1 MQTTKAKKK
10 QYQQVVR
17 EFHQRIEDA
26 LGQPVQVVLFGSCA
40 RGTATEDSDVDV
52 LVVVSHLD
60 ARTEDIIGDIA
71 WEVGFETGLVFSA
84 IPLSEQQLSLLR
96 HSPWFQSVQREGIP
110 L

>member
-1 MQTTKAKKK
+1 MDTTKAKKK

-60 ARTEDIIGDIA
+60 ARTEDLIGDIA
-71 WEVGFETGLVFSA
+71 WEVGLETGLVLSA
-84 IPLSEQQLSLLR
+84 IPLSEQQLSLLQY
-96 HSPWFQSVQREGIP
+96 SPWFQSVQREGIP

>member
-1 MQTTKAKKK
+1 MHAMKTDKRRH
-10 QYQQVVR
+10 QQVVR
-17 EFHQRIEDA
+17 EFHRRVEEA
-26 LGQPVQVVLFGSCA
+26 LGQPVEVVLFGSCA

-60 ARTEDIIGDIA
+60 ARTEDLIGDIA

-96 HSPWFQSVQREGIP
+96 YSPWFQSVQREGIP